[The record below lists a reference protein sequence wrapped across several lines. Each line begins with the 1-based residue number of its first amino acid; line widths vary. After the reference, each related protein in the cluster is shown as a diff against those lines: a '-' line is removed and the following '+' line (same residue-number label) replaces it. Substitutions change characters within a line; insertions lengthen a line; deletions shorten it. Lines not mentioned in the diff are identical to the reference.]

1 MPIRIVRHEKGL
13 GAEFVCDWCEE
24 KIEDAGL
31 GMVTFVKPAWE
42 SYFLHAV
49 DCLPSFERDKNP
61 GGEGRHGGLG
71 VLGIVSHYQ
80 GCGDV
85 FSLDL
90 EGFLIALVQQNTAR
104 LKVRRIAEPDWRALD
119 GN

>member
-1 MPIRIVRHEKGL
+1 MPIRIVRREKGL
-13 GAEFVCDWCEE
+13 AAEFVCDWCEE

-31 GMVTFVKPAWE
+31 GMVTFVKPTWE
-42 SYFLHAV
+42 SCFLHAV

-61 GGEGRHGGLG
+61 GGEGWYGGWPATG
-71 VLGIVSHYQ
+71 TITFYR

-90 EGFLIALVQQNTAR
+90 ESFLIALVQQNTAR

>member
-1 MPIRIVRHEKGL
+1 MPIRIVRWEKGL
-13 GAEFVCDWCEE
+13 AAEFVCDWCEE

-42 SYFLHAV
+42 SYFLHAL
-49 DCLPSFERDKNP
+49 DCLPSFERARNAGKVMEY
-61 GGEGRHGGLG
+61 GGWPAT
-71 VLGIVSHYQ
+71 GITTYYQ

-90 EGFLIALVQQNTAR
+90 EGFLIALVHQNTPR
-104 LKVRRIAEPDWRALD
+104 LEVRRIARHRTC
-119 GN
+119 